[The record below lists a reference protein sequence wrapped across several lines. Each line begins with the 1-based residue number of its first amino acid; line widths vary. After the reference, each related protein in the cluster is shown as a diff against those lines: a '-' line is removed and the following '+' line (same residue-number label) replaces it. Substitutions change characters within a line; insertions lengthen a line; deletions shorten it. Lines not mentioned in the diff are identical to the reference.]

1 MEFRLL
7 EYFMTVCETLH
18 FTKAAEKLRISQPTL
33 SHQIKLLESQVGTPL
48 FERVGKKVYI
58 THAGECLLEHAEK
71 AFFELEQAQIKI
83 NEIRGLQRGE
93 LIIGCSGSHLLT
105 SSIIS
110 FNQQYP
116 KINLSIKELTTEETK
131 EEILHNR
138 VDLGIIFIDDLND
151 HLDSTPLFT
160 EELLFVV
167 SANHPLANLSSIE
180 LEELQNV
187 PLTLMP
193 KKYLIR
199 KLIDESCKVLDF
211 ELQPKIEL
219 TNLGAL
225 QQMVSKNEIGTIL
238 PKSYLAGMNDPTIR
252 PIPIIGPVP
261 RKTVGVVY
269 QKKAFID
276 TTISMFINFLVN
288 TYKEHEDKANKL
300 VTEK

>member
-7 EYFMTVCETLH
+7 EYFITVCETLH

-58 THAGECLLEHAEK
+58 THAGECLLEHAER

-93 LIIGCSGSHLLT
+93 LTIGCSGSHLLT
-105 SSIIS
+105 PSIIS
-110 FNQQYP
+110 FNRQFP
-116 KINLSIKELTTEETK
+116 KIGLSIKELTTEETM

-138 VDLGIIFIDDLND
+138 LDLGIIFIDSLND
-151 HLDSTPLFT
+151 QLDSTSLFN

-167 SANHPLANLSSIE
+167 SENNPLSKLTSIK
-180 LEELQNV
+180 LESLQTI
-187 PLTLMP
+187 PLTLLP
-193 KKYLIR
+193 KKFLIR
-199 KLIDESCKVLDF
+199 QLIDEGCKNLEF

-219 TNLGAL
+219 TTLGAL
-225 QQMVSKNEIGTIL
+225 HQMVSKNDIGTIL
-238 PKSYLAGMNDPTIR
+238 PKTYLAGMNDPSIR
-252 PIPIIGPVP
+252 PIPIVGPIP
-261 RKTVGVVY
+261 QKTVGIVY

-276 TTISMFINFLVN
+276 KTIRTFIDFLVD
-288 TYKEHEDKANKL
+288 THKQQSLKEKF
-300 VTEK
+300 V